1 MAVAIVAVA
10 ALNPEH
16 NSVELSE
23 MIRSRA
29 PDGIPLLPPWGR
41 CPHTPLLRQ
50 SDERTRFSAGILGR
64 EAGGSG
70 GRGRVGNA
78 AESL

>member
-29 PDGIPLLPPWGR
+29 PDGIPLLPP
-41 CPHTPLLRQ
+41 
-50 SDERTRFSAGILGR
+50 
-64 EAGGSG
+64 
-70 GRGRVGNA
+70 
-78 AESL
+78 

>member
-41 CPHTPLLRQ
+41 CPRTPLLR
-50 SDERTRFSAGILGR
+50 DLVRAF
-64 EAGGSG
+64 
-70 GRGRVGNA
+70 
-78 AESL
+78 

>member
-41 CPHTPLLRQ
+41 CPLLRQ